1 MLQTKKPAGCP
12 AGWVV
17 RVLFRL
23 LGWER
28 TGARRTPEGLART
41 TTGATHSHRL
51 QPFRP
56 SWASCQAEPIPAV
69 LGEGTFE
76 LDPSAESERRRL
88 AFLAGDKK
96 LEVLTDSFE
105 SLVM

>member
-1 MLQTKKPAGCP
+1 M
-12 AGWVV
+12 
-17 RVLFRL
+17 
-23 LGWER
+23 
-28 TGARRTPEGLART
+28 
-41 TTGATHSHRL
+41 
-51 QPFRP
+51 
-56 SWASCQAEPIPAV
+56 
-69 LGEGTFE
+69 GEGTFE